1 MVILENTPFYAESGG
16 QIGDSGYLTSQGIQ
30 FNVKDTQKYGQ
41 VFGHI
46 GELEQGSLKVGQT
59 VNAVVDAAR
68 RHQTSLN
75 HSATHLLHAALRQ
88 VLGHHVVQK
97 GSLVSDTALRFDF
110 AHPEAITKAQL
121 NEIEIV
127 GKPKST

>member
-1 MVILENTPFYAESGG
+1 MVR
-16 QIGDSGYLTSQGIQ
+16 
-30 FNVKDTQKYGQ
+30 

-46 GELEQGSLKVGQT
+46 GELEQGTLKVGQT

-97 GSLVSDTALRFDF
+97 DR
-110 AHPEAITKAQL
+110 
-121 NEIEIV
+121 
-127 GKPKST
+127 